1 MKEKSQKCS
10 KGVLTLETACEDT
23 GRDQDLGIFFSSFLL
38 LVAVNG
44 SPATIT
50 IETCED
56 ASDWSTS
63 IGGMAW
69 DPAGLPGWRRCGERG
84 KQQGKEQE
92 GPSYQSSLA

>member
-1 MKEKSQKCS
+1 MQRKN
-10 KGVLTLETACEDT
+10 
-23 GRDQDLGIFFSSFLL
+23 QDLGFFFFSFLL

-63 IGGMAW
+63 VGGMAW
-69 DPAGLPGWRRCGERG
+69 DPTERI
-84 KQQGKEQE
+84 
-92 GPSYQSSLA
+92 P

>member
-1 MKEKSQKCS
+1 MALCNKKEKLQKCS
-10 KGVLTLETACEDT
+10 KGVLPSETACEKYREKS
-23 GRDQDLGIFFSSFLL
+23 GLGFFFSFLFLL

-69 DPAGLPGWRRCGERG
+69 DPVGLCASWAEDGDVE
-84 KQQGKEQE
+84 KE
-92 GPSYQSSLA
+92 GNSRD